1 MIVSGLPTRNGDQ
14 HAGEICTTAMDLL
27 LAIETFKIRHMKD
40 TKMRLRIG
48 VHTGNFSLFIEL
60 LYYLKNPGRK
70 YAQKEI

>member
-1 MIVSGLPTRNGDQ
+1 
-14 HAGEICTTAMDLL
+14 MDLL